1 MKNEKSLPLHAQD
14 FCEFTEDLIRRL
26 QDYLDSGLFMDDPG
40 IMKGFHAE
48 YVFVFYVP
56 GNDKPIFSSCR
67 YADSGVNL
75 PRKISLEGSGL

>member
-56 GNDKPIFSSCR
+56 GNDKPILAL
-67 YADSGVNL
+67 ADMRTLGSTF
-75 PRKISLEGSGL
+75 LEKSA